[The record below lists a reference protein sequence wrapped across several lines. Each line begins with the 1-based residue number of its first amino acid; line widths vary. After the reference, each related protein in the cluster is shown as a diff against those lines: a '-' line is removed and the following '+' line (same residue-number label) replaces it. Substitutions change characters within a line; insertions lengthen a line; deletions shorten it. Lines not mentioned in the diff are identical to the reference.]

1 MELPITQDLGRIA
14 TPLKADKWEEA
25 LRSHPDRLFVK
36 YILTGIREG
45 FRIGFDYNSFA
56 NKLRPN
62 SKNMR
67 SAYENASVVN
77 KYITEELTAER
88 ISPVKQ
94 QRPGAL
100 PMLVHSSPFSVI
112 PKKSSPGKWQLII
125 DLSSPSEGSVNDGI
139 ALPLCSLSYP
149 TVHEAARL
157 AQSLGKGAL
166 LAKLDLQNAYRIVPS
181 RPLATRYAVGGA
193 TAGEQCPLLWP
204 KIGT

>member
-1 MELPITQDLGRIA
+1 MNNRSPSVSDAGSSHYRYLNDLLAIDSCRPIMESPVTQDLGRIA
-14 TPLKADKWEEA
+14 TPLKADRWEEA

-77 KYITEELTAER
+77 RYITEELSAER

-100 PMLVHSSPFSVI
+100 PMLVHSSPFGVI
-112 PKKSSPGKWQLII
+112 PKKSSPGKWRLISI
-125 DLSSPSEGSVNDGI
+125 FLHLVK
-139 ALPLCSLSYP
+139 
-149 TVHEAARL
+149 
-157 AQSLGKGAL
+157 AQ
-166 LAKLDLQNAYRIVPS
+166 
-181 RPLATRYAVGGA
+181 
-193 TAGEQCPLLWP
+193 
-204 KIGT
+204 